1 MNDSSFRFVDAHVHF
16 YDMQHPTLHYR
27 HWQPDEDHPVLGAQ
41 TRTLGQ
47 RNYLAEDYLAETQ
60 PHGTVK
66 CVHVQAAIGSPDP
79 VDETEWLQE
88 AHDRTGAPSAI
99 VGYVDLRRPDAE
111 KEIERHRAF
120 PAFKGIRDFSRGDY
134 LVAEDFRRGFSLLGK
149 YGLVSS
155 IGAQWQEMEKVVD
168 LARANPD
175 TTIVLDHT
183 GLPQQ
188 RTDEYFRQW
197 RSGMVKA
204 AQADNVI
211 CKISGLGIADNAW
224 TLERI
229 RPYVET
235 AIDLFGCT
243 RALFATNWPIDS
255 LWSDYATVVNAY
267 REITAALSVTETEAL
282 FAGTTERIYG
292 I

>member
-1 MNDSSFRFVDAHVHF
+1 
-16 YDMQHPTLHYR
+16 MQHPTLHYG

-47 RNYLAEDYLAETQ
+47 RNYLAEDYLAETR

-88 AHDRTGAPSAI
+88 AHDRTGAPNAI
-99 VGYVDLRRPDAE
+99 VGYVDLRHPAAE
-111 KEIERHRAF
+111 KEIERHRASC
-120 PAFKGIRDFSRGDY
+120 AFKGIRDFSSGDC
-134 LVAEDFRRGFSLLGK
+134 LVADDFRRGFSLLGK
-149 YGLVSS
+149 YGLIASV
-155 IGAQWQEMEKVVD
+155 AAKWQDMEHVVD
-168 LARANPD
+168 LARANPA

-183 GLPQQ
+183 GLPQE
-188 RTDEYFRQW
+188 RTDEYFQQW
-197 RSGMVKA
+197 RGGMAVA

-211 CKISGLGIADNAW
+211 CKISGLGMADNPW
-224 TLERI
+224 TKERI
-229 RPYVET
+229 RPYVESV
-235 AIDLFGCT
+235 IELFGSE

-255 LWSDYATVVNAY
+255 LWSDYATLVNAY
-267 REITAALSVTETEAL
+267 REIAASLSATETEAL
-282 FAGTTERIYG
+282 FAGNTERIYR